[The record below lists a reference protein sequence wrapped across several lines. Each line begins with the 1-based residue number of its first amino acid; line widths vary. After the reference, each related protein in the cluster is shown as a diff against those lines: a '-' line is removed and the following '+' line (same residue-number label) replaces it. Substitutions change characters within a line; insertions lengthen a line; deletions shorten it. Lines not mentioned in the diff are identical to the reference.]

1 MTMKISTISLREQ
14 ISKRISSHQSTI
26 DGIGRENN
34 TEWHQRQIKILDSRI
49 AELEW
54 ALNLIKQEEEKD
66 V

>member
-1 MTMKISTISLREQ
+1 MKISTTALCEQ
-14 ISKRISSHQSTI
+14 ISKRISNHQSTI
-26 DGIGRENN
+26 DSIGRENN

-54 ALNLIKQEEEKD
+54 TLNLIKQEEKN